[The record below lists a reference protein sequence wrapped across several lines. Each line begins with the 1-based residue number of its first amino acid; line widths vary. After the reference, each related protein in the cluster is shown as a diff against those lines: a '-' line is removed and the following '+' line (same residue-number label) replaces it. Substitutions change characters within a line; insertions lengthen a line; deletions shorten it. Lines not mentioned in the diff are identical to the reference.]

1 MVDIGGEMA
10 GKMAINGKKMLGKM
24 VTKRWTGKKFPK
36 LKKIPKI
43 LGGKIENLG
52 KNQRQNG
59 MKNGRKRKKWWKN
72 C

>member
-36 LKKIPKI
+36 LKKFPKFWGEK
-43 LGGKIENLG
+43 LKIWE
-52 KNQRQNG
+52 KIRDK
-59 MKNGRKRKKWWKN
+59 MA
-72 C
+72 